1 MTTLNFKSGFANIVG
16 LPNVGKSSLINFLL
30 EEKLSIVN
38 SKSQTTRQNIKGFI
52 HHADYQLILVD
63 TPGFID
69 EPAYQLQ
76 LTMNSYIEL
85 ALDESDVIILV
96 VDKYNKL
103 DATHPLIHA
112 IKIAKKNTILVINKV
127 DQCSPEEVVALTDY
141 YSKLHD
147 FSDTISISVE
157 LKLGREALLDKVVN
171 HIPIHP
177 PYYDTEDYT
186 DRNMRFFVSEIIR
199 EKVFSTY
206 QKEIP
211 YSSEVVINKYMD
223 KPDGAI
229 IEATIYV
236 ERESQKKIIIGHNA
250 EKLKKISMDARKEIE
265 TYTDSK
271 VHLFIFVRVLEN
283 WRSKE
288 KLLERLGYSIS
299 TKKTTK
305 DE

>member
-16 LPNVGKSSLINFLL
+16 LPNVGKSSLINYLL
-30 EEKLSIVN
+30 DERLSIVN
-38 SKSQTTRQNIKGFI
+38 SKSQTTRQNIKGFV
-52 HHADYQLILVD
+52 HHPDYQLILVD

-76 LTMNSYIEL
+76 LSMNSYIEL
-85 ALDESDVIILV
+85 ALEETDVVLFV

-103 DATHPLIHA
+103 EVTHPLFNA
-112 IKIAKKNTILVINKV
+112 IKLANKKTILVINKV

-141 YSKLHD
+141 YTRLYD
-147 FSDTISISVE
+147 FADTISLSVE
-157 LKLGREALLDKVVN
+157 LKFGRDALLEKIVAFL
-171 HIPIHP
+171 PEHP
-177 PYYDTEDYT
+177 AYYDTEDFT

-199 EKVFSTY
+199 EKIFSTY

-250 EKLKKISMDARKEIE
+250 EKLKKISMDARREIE
-265 TYTDSK
+265 TYTDAK

-283 WRSKE
+283 WRSKD
-288 KLLERLGYSIS
+288 KLLEKLGYLVS
-299 TKKTTK
+299 TKKSTK